1 MLIVG
6 ISQIFGAAIV
16 LAARHAL
23 VQLCH
28 MQIELPPGKYVV
40 AVSGGVDSVV
50 LLDLLAQK
58 ARQQGSDLV
67 LIVAH
72 FDHGI
77 RPDSADDRVFVEGL
91 ARQYGLPFVYDQAA
105 LGPGTSEAR
114 ARDAR
119 YAFLRKVQAAAR
131 ADALVLAHH
140 QDDLL
145 ETIIINFL
153 RGTKSR
159 GLSSLRST
167 AELRRPLLR
176 YTKADIRTYA
186 QQHKLA
192 WHEDSTNADESYLRN
207 YVRQRIVPRM
217 NELERQKLLV
227 HSETAASLNDA
238 IATMTHDY
246 LAAQPDAL
254 TLDRAAFRALP
265 PEVANE
271 VLAAWLRARAPVT
284 LSSKLI
290 SRLAAAITNGGTGTR
305 YDVTRGYVIVLARN
319 TATLEPP
326 KL

>member
-1 MLIVG
+1 
-6 ISQIFGAAIV
+6 
-16 LAARHAL
+16 
-23 VQLCH
+23 
-28 MQIELPPGKYVV
+28 MQIDLPPGKYVV

-50 LLDLLAQK
+50 LLDLLAQN
-58 ARQQGSDLV
+58 ARKPESGLV

-77 RPDSADDRVFVEGL
+77 RADSANDLVFVEGL

-105 LGPGTSEAR
+105 LGPGASEAK

-119 YAFLRKVQAAAR
+119 YAFLRKVQAAAG

-167 AELRRPLLR
+167 AELRRPLLP
-176 YTKADIRTYA
+176 YTKADIRSYA

-207 YVRQRIVPRM
+207 YIRRRILPRVG
-217 NELERQKLLV
+217 EAERQKLLA
-227 HSETAASLNDA
+227 HSDTAASLNDA

-246 LAAQPDAL
+246 LATQPDAL
-254 TLDRAAFRALP
+254 TLDRVAFRALP
-265 PEVANE
+265 PEVAHE
-271 VLAAWLRARAPVT
+271 VLAAWLRDRAPVT

-290 SRLAAAITNGGTGTR
+290 TRLAGAITDGGTGNR
-305 YDVTRGYVIVLARN
+305 YDVTRGYMITLTRK
-319 TATLEPP
+319 TATLESP
-326 KL
+326 KQ